1 MDLPPIAP
9 EPPTGGPKPGK
20 NRRWQW
26 IGAVAVSA
34 GVLWLIGSHLAEQQR
49 VKREMSLVGCN
60 VRELAA
66 VADQYYLEYGV
77 TAVKFPDLVGPDRYL
92 KALQRI
98 SVEEYPTR
106 FVQGGTITVTGVA
119 GLRTIT
125 YAP

>member
-1 MDLPPIAP
+1 M
-9 EPPTGGPKPGK
+9 K
-20 NRRWQW
+20 RRWPW
-26 IGAVAVSA
+26 IGAFAVGA
-34 GVLWLIGSHLAEQQR
+34 GVLWLIGSHLAGQQR
-49 VKREMSLVGCN
+49 IKREMSLVECN

-77 TAVKFPDLVGPDRYL
+77 TAVNFSNLVGPAAYL